1 MDGDSILRG
10 GREIPCLAMSV
21 VLKKIKAQ
29 QPWSPPY
36 EGDGAWACGACRL
49 RLRAWKK
56 GATVE
61 GPRAIQYRIMRLCAN
76 GMAEGGGADMHVP
89 LWADWHA
96 VL

>member
-1 MDGDSILRG
+1 LGLWRV
-10 GREIPCLAMSV
+10 SV
-21 VLKKIKAQ
+21 APASL
-29 QPWSPPY
+29 
-36 EGDGAWACGACRL
+36 EE
-49 RLRAWKK
+49 

-61 GPRAIQYRIMRLCAN
+61 GPRAIQYRIARRCAN